1 MKTFRQ
7 WSYVARGLGICSG
20 SGVVPG
26 HGIVAGCSSSVPSIV
41 RAPVWS
47 TSIPSRTR
55 CGFLRACRQCFRP
68 DVLQTLFPVAD
79 LAAVA
84 DLVAD
89 RRRVGLWP
97 FLSCCGP
104 CFRVCM
110 AVLALFGRFWARVV
124 SLYGFPPLLS
134 VFALYGHSRTVPRVW
149 CIPV

>member
-1 MKTFRQ
+1 MRLPE
-7 WSYVARGLGICSG
+7 S
-20 SGVVPG
+20 
-26 HGIVAGCSSSVPSIV
+26 
-41 RAPVWS
+41 
-47 TSIPSRTR
+47 
-55 CGFLRACRQCFRP
+55 
-68 DVLQTLFPVAD
+68 LQTLFPVAD

-124 SLYGFPPLLS
+124 SLYALPRLGFYSGFYGRSARLYISCRLYAFGARVARFRPLVGGFCAVGGFLS
-134 VFALYGHSRTVPRVW
+134 VRGCSGRS
-149 CIPV
+149 